1 MSVSNKMSVAD
12 FKKVTGGKKHEDL
25 SVYFL
30 VALRV
35 FGDERTSSF
44 VQEYRFHPT
53 RKWRFDFSWEKEKTA
68 VECDGIVF
76 KACGGRHNTDED
88 REKINTA
95 VCMGWRVLRF
105 SGKQIKNDPFGCV
118 QMLKKCLLTRHV

>member
-1 MSVSNKMSVAD
+1 MASNKMTVAD
-12 FKKVTGGKKHEDL
+12 FKKATGGKKHEDL
-25 SVYFL
+25 SVYFIL
-30 VALRV
+30 ALNLIAEPLTD
-35 FGDERTSSF
+35 FY

-53 RKWRFDFSWEKEKTA
+53 RKWRFDFAWIGSRVA

-105 SGKQIKNDPFGCV
+105 SGKQIKNDPLGCV
-118 QMLKKCLLTRHV
+118 EMLKKCLLTRHV

>member
-1 MSVSNKMSVAD
+1 MKAANKMTTSD
-12 FKKVTGGKKHEDL
+12 FKKKISSKKHQDL
-25 SVYFL
+25 SIDFL
-30 VALRV
+30 YALKI
-35 FGDERTSSF
+35 FGDESTNGYT
-44 VQEYRFHPT
+44 QEQRFHPT
-53 RKWRFDFSWEKEKTA
+53 RKWRFDFAWLGSRVA
-68 VECDGIVF
+68 VECDGIIF

-118 QMLKKCLLTRHV
+118 EMLKKCLLTRHV